1 MFISVSTEDIDI
13 LIIGI
18 ENNRLMRSKIISVFT
33 DGFPSVKVTALCC
46 LNGIWVTAFA
56 LVLLILSL
64 KFLLINPYNIKTH
77 PTHLFASVLKPGDTL
92 EAVDVEAV
100 LLRVAFE

>member
-1 MFISVSTEDIDI
+1 MLISASTEDINM
-13 LIIGI
+13 LIVGI
-18 ENNRLMRSKIISVFT
+18 EYDRLMRSKIISVFT

-46 LNGIWVTAFA
+46 LNGIRVTAFA

-77 PTHLFASVLKPGDTL
+77 PTHLSASVLKPGDTL